1 MSIMLLLV
9 EGYSVRLNLADGIQ
23 CRCFV
28 WFGELTTL
36 KIVILLNLR
45 YGYEKSRQYHL
56 ESRFK
61 LCYLALMVVGI
72 GSTLF
77 HCTLYRSAQLMD
89 ELPMI
94 WCVSVFLYTI
104 SPEAFSSKHP
114 RLLMCLCAGYSLV
127 ISVAYVYNK
136 NALFHEVCYGI
147 GVGIV
152 ILLCVVAIQKHRQA
166 RSELLY
172 VLRIGLLWSG
182 CAFVVWTIDNVFCR
196 YLRMFRNRV
205 GWPLEHLSQFHAFW
219 HIGVGIGTYFFIV
232 FAGMV
237 SAALWMSGSSS

>member
-1 MSIMLLLV
+1 MDDIPMRRLPRIKDSFFFFDKYIQALG
-9 EGYSVRLNLADGIQ
+9 GYSVRLNLADGIQ

-114 RLLMCLCAGYSLV
+114 
-127 ISVAYVYNK
+127 
-136 NALFHEVCYGI
+136 
-147 GVGIV
+147 
-152 ILLCVVAIQKHRQA
+152 
-166 RSELLY
+166 
-172 VLRIGLLWSG
+172 
-182 CAFVVWTIDNVFCR
+182 
-196 YLRMFRNRV
+196 
-205 GWPLEHLSQFHAFW
+205 
-219 HIGVGIGTYFFIV
+219 
-232 FAGMV
+232 
-237 SAALWMSGSSS
+237 